1 MQIHWVAF
9 EVHVAA
15 EVEVDPLGEANHP
28 VECSVSQSVI
38 AGSVPP
44 VCVELDGLGLVDE
57 SRPADLD
64 RLVQEQVRL
73 PHPAERAGGEYRG
86 RGPGRGKR
94 EQWSRR
100 KDLRS

>member
-15 EVEVDPLGEANHP
+15 EVEVDPLGEANC
-28 VECSVSQSVI
+28 VVR
-38 AGSVPP
+38 
-44 VCVELDGLGLVDE
+44 VELDGLGLVDE